1 MTQHITV
8 VAQGGLC
15 NRLRVV
21 LSALCFSEETGA
33 LFALNGQK
41 MLGRI
46 FSNTFVVHNKKV
58 LLFVH

>member
-21 LSALCFSEETGA
+21 LSALCFSEETGCSVR
-33 LFALNGQK
+33 LNRQK

-46 FSNTFVVHNKKV
+46 FPNTFVVHNKTV

>member
-21 LSALCFSEETGA
+21 LSALCFSEETGC
-33 LFALNGQK
+33 
-41 MLGRI
+41 
-46 FSNTFVVHNKKV
+46 FVRVEWAKNAWKDILKYV
-58 LLFVH
+58 CCPQ